1 MSRELDSDEKLME
14 LGRQI
19 RLANIGMC
27 SVIHCPYCG
36 KDTGIEVFVGELHEA
51 VCCDKFAFAG
61 MAIIERMQQEEKIE
75 TAVRA
80 LEDAGRAVL
89 N

>member
-1 MSRELDSDEKLME
+1 MAELSSDEKLME
-14 LGRQI
+14 MARQI
-19 RLANIGMC
+19 RHANLGLC

-36 KDTGIEVFVGELHEA
+36 GDTGIEVFVGELPSA
-51 VCCDKFAFAG
+51 VCCDKFASAG
-61 MAIIERMQQEEKIE
+61 IAIIGRIQQEKKIE

>member
-1 MSRELDSDEKLME
+1 MELNSDEKLME
-14 LGRQI
+14 LARQI
-19 RLANIGMC
+19 RAADLGLC

-36 KDTGIEVFVGELHEA
+36 GDTGIEVFVGELSSA

-61 MAIIERMQQEEKIE
+61 VAIVERMALEQKIE